1 MGTEPSGEFEEHSSL
16 AGDLEK
22 GIEEEESRS
31 LSDPSTFEIELDI
44 DEEEE
49 SALSIRPV
57 EDKKG

>member
-44 DEEEE
+44 DEEQDWLRV
-49 SALSIRPV
+49 A
-57 EDKKG
+57 